1 MSNTLLLINADGP
14 ETRVALV
21 EDGLLGELY
30 IERKQERGI
39 AGNIYKGRVE
49 RVLPGMQAAFVNIGL
64 EKSAYLHVS
73 DVRGT
78 PDDLKRLV
86 GAGESPGQE
95 NGDDEE
101 PEAPSGSARIEDL
114 LKEGQEI
121 VVQVTKEP
129 ISTKGARITR
139 YISLPGRHLVFMPTV
154 EHVGISRRI
163 SSDKERRRLREIIDQ
178 MRPAGTG
185 FIVRTVAENVPDK
198 DLRADMDFLIKLWNN
213 VVQRT
218 ETMRC
223 PSLIYNDLDL
233 LLRTVRDMFT
243 PDVDKLIID
252 SRPEYERIKKFI
264 AAFMPDFAG
273 QIELYASSEP
283 IFDGYGIEI
292 EIDRAL
298 ERKVW
303 LKSGGYL
310 IVDEME
316 ALTAIDVN
324 TGRFVGKRNLE
335 ETITQTNLEAA
346 REVAEQLRVR
356 SIGGMIVVDFIDMD
370 RSSNR
375 NKVTRAFNEFLRK
388 DRAKAA
394 VTRISELGLVEMT
407 RKRTRES
414 LLHHLTEPCQHCE
427 GKGYTK
433 SRRTVA
439 YTVLRELRRQGNLID
454 GDTVM
459 VEVHPD
465 IAQIL
470 AGPDHGYLEEIEK
483 RLQKRIVV
491 KARASFEVEDFE
503 LHSPGQKAIEH
514 SDNGRDG
521 DHADSRRRR
530 RRKKVGSPAE
540 VEAMLAEEERS
551 SLGQAASEEESAD
564 AREASG
570 QTQPTSVAE
579 TGAADESASAQA
591 SPPSEPAGTTA
602 SEPAPPEREPSA
614 PAEIA
619 APDGSSTTT
628 WADAPAGSEIAPPPS
643 PGNGPS
649 SVAPPAPPESTGSP
663 PKSDS

>member
-21 EDGLLGELY
+21 EDGLLGELL

-86 GAGESPGQE
+86 AVGESAGQE
-95 NGDDEE
+95 NGDDED
-101 PEAPSGSARIEDL
+101 PEASPGGARIEDL

-129 ISTKGARITR
+129 ISTKGARVTR

-163 SSDKERRRLREIIDQ
+163 SSDKERKRLRDIIDQ

-185 FIVRTVAENVPDK
+185 FIVRTVAENVPEK
-198 DLRADMDFLIKLWNN
+198 DLKADMDFLIKLWNN

-218 ETMRC
+218 SVARC

-252 SRPEYERIKKFI
+252 SRPDYERIKKFI
-264 AAFMPDFAG
+264 HAFMPDFAG
-273 QIELYASSEP
+273 QIELYTSAEP

-346 REVAEQLRVR
+346 REVAEQLRIR
-356 SIGGMIVVDFIDMD
+356 SIGGIIVVDFIDMD

-375 NKVTRAFNEFLRK
+375 NKVTRAFNDNLRR
-388 DRAKAA
+388 DRAKTA

-414 LLHHLTEPCQHCE
+414 LLHHLTEPCEHCE

-439 YTVLRELRRQGNLID
+439 YGLLRELRRQGNLIE
-454 GDTVM
+454 GDTVL

-465 IAQIL
+465 VAQIL
-470 AGPDHGYLEEIEK
+470 AGPDHVYLEEIEK

-491 KARASFEVEDFE
+491 KARGSFAIEDFE
-503 LHSPGQKAIEH
+503 LRSPGQKAIER
-514 SDNGRDG
+514 SDAGRD
-521 DHADSRRRR
+521 DDRPEQRRQR

-540 VEAMLAEEERS
+540 VQAMLDEDERESLAGKDEEGEP
-551 SLGQAASEEESAD
+551 
-564 AREASG
+564 ASG
-570 QTQPTSVAE
+570 SENAE
-579 TGAADESASAQA
+579 GAGAEPAEGALPLAGGDGGEPASPSAGVEPGHGASPLGGPPAGATASA
-591 SPPSEPAGTTA
+591 EVDGNPA
-602 SEPAPPEREPSA
+602 
-614 PAEIA
+614 
-619 APDGSSTTT
+619 
-628 WADAPAGSEIAPPPS
+628 AGE
-643 PGNGPS
+643 
-649 SVAPPAPPESTGSP
+649 V
-663 PKSDS
+663 PKP